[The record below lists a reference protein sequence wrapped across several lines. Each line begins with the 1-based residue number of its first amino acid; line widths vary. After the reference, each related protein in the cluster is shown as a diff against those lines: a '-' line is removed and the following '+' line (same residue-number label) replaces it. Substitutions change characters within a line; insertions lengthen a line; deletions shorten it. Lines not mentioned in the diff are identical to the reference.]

1 MRKKRR
7 IGNSTMPILP
17 QLFRFYREHDCLPLV
32 GLSPTKFGSFPL
44 AVYTWMIKDG
54 KNFTQGLGISM
65 QEVYFLECLFA
76 TFHPTRVFA
85 IGNSF
90 GWSTIALSLL
100 NPRAKVVAID
110 AGYDINSIH
119 GIDLTNAISR
129 EHGLNCK
136 ALLGISPAEVSRVI
150 EAEFDGPLDFVFID
164 GAHTN
169 ESVLADF
176 RATYRHAGRGCIFAF
191 HDVRDCNLVEAF
203 ETAKETQG
211 ITGYVL
217 EGTASGIGVLF
228 APGAVDPV
236 TTDTLHMFAPSN
248 KDLEEI
254 RQAASR
260 YQDWSLGWQS
270 RLK

>member
-1 MRKKRR
+1 
-7 IGNSTMPILP
+7 MPILP

-44 AVYTWMIKDG
+44 AAYTWMIKDG

-100 NPRAKVVAID
+100 NPQAKVVAID
-110 AGYDINSIH
+110 AGYDINSIQ

-129 EHGLNCK
+129 EHRLNCK
-136 ALLGISPAEVSRVI
+136 AIYGISPTGVCRAV

-164 GAHTN
+164 GTHTN
-169 ESVLADF
+169 EGVLADF
-176 RATYRHAGRGCIFAF
+176 RATHRHAGPGCIFAF
-191 HDVRDCNLVEAF
+191 HDVRDCNLFEAF
-203 ETAKETQG
+203 ETAKQTQD

-228 APGAVDPV
+228 ASGAVDPL
-236 TTDTLHMFAPSN
+236 TAETLRMFAPSTE
-248 KDLEEI
+248 DLEEI
-254 RQAASR
+254 RQAATR
-260 YQDWSLGWQS
+260 YQDWCQGQQS